1 VPPARRRA
9 KHIGLKEYR
18 SGPQLDDIAMDD
30 QLHAYRQHLVLAE
43 QKAQEV
49 YDKTVLSLS
58 GGALGISFAFVDKFL
73 TGDTVYGKAYL
84 VSAWFCWGLSVAV
97 VLASH
102 FFSQRALRRAIEQ
115 VDQGEI
121 YIRAPGGVFSRITD
135 ICNTAGGA
143 LFLIGL
149 VMMILFIDTNLGAI

>member
-1 VPPARRRA
+1 MD
-9 KHIGLKEYR
+9 E
-18 SGPQLDDIAMDD
+18 QLRE
-30 QLHAYRQHLVLAE
+30 YRQHLVLAE

-73 TGDTVYGKAYL
+73 TCDTVNNTAYL
-84 VSAWFCWGLSVAV
+84 ECAWFCWGLSVAV

-115 VDQGEI
+115 VDKGEI
-121 YIRAPGGVFSRITD
+121 YIRAPGGIFSWITV
-135 ICNTAGGA
+135 ICNTVGGVFFFA
-143 LFLIGL
+143 GL
-149 VMMILFIDTNLGAI
+149 VFMILFVSTNIGGIGNA